1 MVNKDCYDCAVV
13 FSLYKL
19 TNIAVYS
26 LLFAVSFGVHDAIN
40 AAIEDKR
47 KCWLRQARDR
57 DGSRKR
63 HYEAAEARKR

>member
-26 LLFAVSFGVHDAIN
+26 LLFTVSFGVHDATN
-40 AAIEDKR
+40 AAIEDKS
-47 KCWLRQARDR
+47 KCWLLEARDR

-63 HYEAAEARKR
+63 HYDGGVVQR